1 MNTSIGFNTSSNNN
15 KRHTHTHTYIY
26 IYVCVC
32 VSIVWDVGVS
42 LLTNLEHE
50 GAQTC
55 KARLDVLAIRSWEC
69 SDAHEGMHYSSSSE
83 LNDSLAAAA
92 AAAAAV
98 AAVATM
104 ATRRR
109 QGYWQGAHAG
119 SPASETRRW
128 CCVQLPR

>member
-1 MNTSIGFNTSSNNN
+1 MNTSIGINPRAAITI
-15 KRHTHTHTYIY
+15 KGIQTHTHT
-26 IYVCVC
+26 CVC

-83 LNDSLAAAA
+83 LITL
-92 AAAAAV
+92 
-98 AAVATM
+98 
-104 ATRRR
+104 
-109 QGYWQGAHAG
+109 
-119 SPASETRRW
+119 
-128 CCVQLPR
+128 